1 MYKLIRFYN
10 QNRNQIIKIILI
22 IVFVIGIIQLLN
34 YLVGKKNNIDNNIQT
49 NVSYAN
55 NQTSEI
61 VSDKSLVS
69 GQTIAS
75 ETIKKDSEIIKLFV
89 VLCNQNNIEEA
100 YELLTNEC
108 NENMFP
114 TVEDFKR
121 IYCSE
126 IFNSYKTYTLENW
139 TSNTYQVRYTGDI
152 LGTGDLNNNE
162 TRQDYIT
169 VVNKNGEK
177 KLNINNYIGRNNL
190 NKTTNYDD
198 IKIVITN
205 VDTYMDYEIYNLSIQ
220 NNSNKDILL
229 DTNDNTKSIYLLDS
243 KNMKYYFYNNEV
255 IENKL
260 MVKSDFTNSLQ
271 IKFASSYS
279 SSKKI
284 KQLVFSNVILD
295 YEKYKD
301 LDNKEEY
308 KFYQINVN
316 VN

>member
-10 QNRNQIIKIILI
+10 QNKKQIIKIILI

-34 YLVGKKNNIDNNIQT
+34 YLVGKKNSVDNVQINT
-49 NVSYAN
+49 SYVN

-69 GQTIAS
+69 GQTIS
-75 ETIKKDSEIIKLFV
+75 RETIKKDSEIIKQFV
-89 VLCNQNNIEEA
+89 ELCNQANIEQA
-100 YELLTNEC
+100 YELLTDEC
-108 NENMFP
+108 KENMFP
-114 TVEDFKR
+114 TVEDFNR

-139 TSNTYQVRYTGDI
+139 TSNTYQIRYTGDI
-152 LGTGDLNNNE
+152 LGTGNLNNNE

-177 KLNINNYIGRNNL
+177 KLNINNYIGRNSL
-190 NKTTNYDD
+190 NRTTNYED
-198 IKIVITN
+198 IKIVVTS
-205 VDTYMDYEIYNLSIQ
+205 VDIYMDYEIYNLAIQ

-229 DTNDNTKSIYLLDS
+229 DTSNDTKSIYLLDG
-243 KNMKYYFYNNEV
+243 KEMKYYFYNNEI

-260 MVKSDFTNSLQ
+260 LIKSDFTNSLK
-271 IKFASSYS
+271 IKFASTYS
-279 SSKKI
+279 SNKKI
-284 KQLVFSNVILD
+284 KKIVFSKVVLD
-295 YEKYKD
+295 YEKYEN
-301 LDNKEEY
+301 LENKEEY
-308 KFYQINVN
+308 KFYQINAN